1 MLDVCLDFACLTTVG
16 LTQNMFA
23 AMGSCASIEYVQ
35 EKSSACVELL
45 RSIAHAMSVWVGTRD
60 LNRRH
65 KEVSVR
71 SDIAALCL
79 DLAVQGVHTASKRSI
94 TLSPTQTREAKN
106 MNKSAVKDIL
116 LEGRKKLVDHG
127 MFDDWM
133 KRTMSGRTLEDEGGD
148 MGNDEVDNDLV
159 FSDPNGQLAVD
170 IALDSNFTECPFSNV
185 DINEVF
191 TLPHAFLV
199 ESRGF
204 LRSPGPR
211 TPQGLPGLPGLH
223 RDSWYIV
230 EQLMIIW

>member
-1 MLDVCLDFACLTTVG
+1 MVLQRCATRWSGIRHASNVFPI
-16 LTQNMFA
+16 QNMFA
-23 AMGSCASIEYVQ
+23 AMGSCASIEYIQ

-79 DLAVQGVHTASKRSI
+79 DLAVQGVHMASKRTI
-94 TLSPTQTREAKN
+94 TLLPTQTKEAKN

-133 KRTMSGRTLEDEGGD
+133 KRTMSGRTGDDEGGD
-148 MGNDEVDNDLV
+148 TGNEEVDDDLV
-159 FSDPNGQLAVD
+159 FSDPNSQLLVD
-170 IALDSNFTECPFSNV
+170 IALDSDFTECPFSNV
-185 DINEVF
+185 DINDGS
-191 TLPHAFLV
+191 T
-199 ESRGF
+199 
-204 LRSPGPR
+204 
-211 TPQGLPGLPGLH
+211 
-223 RDSWYIV
+223 DN
-230 EQLMIIW
+230 